1 MGASLFQE
9 SEETSMN
16 RRVVSR
22 FVIAVVG
29 VVSCARL
36 LADEPVT
43 AVRVRTDVAR
53 REIVVTVGPIEIPA
67 ATSYSHHPPE
77 ARLQFQWPAAGWLR
91 GYRIDL
97 LDAEGRLL
105 PRDMI
110 HHAGVVNLE
119 RRQLAYPLVERLVAA
134 GRETRPVMLPES
146 MGVPLVSGQ
155 KLLMYYALVNPTDK
169 VLNGATLELT
179 VTWTPEST
187 KTPTSAFPVYLDA
200 NPKPAGG
207 TRSFDV
213 PAGISVT
220 SAEFKLPIAGRL
232 RALGAHLHDYAVEMR
247 LEDVLTGKVMA
258 RIKTRRQADGRLI
271 SVNMTRFL
279 LKRGGLR
286 LLANHPYRV
295 VAVYDNPTGQTS
307 PDGAM
312 AFLVGPF
319 IPDDVK
325 LWPTVDSNDKVFQED
340 LAVLLGRSVHTG
352 HGHGHR

>member
-1 MGASLFQE
+1 M
-9 SEETSMN
+9 
-16 RRVVSR
+16 
-22 FVIAVVG
+22 
-29 VVSCARL
+29 
-36 LADEPVT
+36 
-43 AVRVRTDVAR
+43 
-53 REIVVTVGPIEIPA
+53 
-67 ATSYSHHPPE
+67 
-77 ARLQFQWPAAGWLR
+77 QFQWPAAGWLR

-97 LDAEGRLL
+97 FDAEGRVL
-105 PRDMI
+105 PRDMM

-146 MGVPLVSGQ
+146 MGVPLAAGQ

-169 VLNGATLELT
+169 VLRGVTLKLT

-200 NPKPAGG
+200 NPKPTGG

-220 SAEFKLPIAGRL
+220 SSEFKLPVAGRL

-258 RIKTRRQADGRLI
+258 RIKTKRQADGRLI

-286 LLANHPYRV
+286 LAANHPYRV
-295 VAVYDNPTGQTS
+295 VAVYDNPTSETI

-319 IPDDVK
+319 IPDDVQ
-325 LWPTVDSNDKVFQED
+325 LWPAVDSSDQVFQED
-340 LAVLLGRSVHTG
+340 LAVLLGKASHAAHR
-352 HGHGHR
+352 HGGDH

>member
-1 MGASLFQE
+1 
-9 SEETSMN
+9 MN
-16 RRVVSR
+16 RRIAGRLVVA
-22 FVIAVVG
+22 FVVAGCV
-29 VVSCARL
+29 RL

-43 AVRVRTDVAR
+43 RVSVRRDAER
-53 REIVVTVGPIEIPA
+53 REIVVTVGPIDIPA

-77 ARLQFQWPAAGWLR
+77 ARMQFQWPAAGWLR

-97 LDAEGRLL
+97 LDAEGRVL
-105 PRDMI
+105 PREML

-146 MGVPLVSGQ
+146 MGVPLASGQ
-155 KLLMYYALVNPTDK
+155 KLLMYYALVNPAGAAVK
-169 VLNGATLELT
+169 GATLKLT
-179 VTWTPEST
+179 VTWTPDST
-187 KTPTSAFPVYLDA
+187 NTPASVFPVYLDA

-213 PAGISVT
+213 PAGVSVT
-220 SAEFKLPIAGRL
+220 SAEFKLPVSGRL

-258 RIKTRRQADGRLI
+258 RIKTKRQADGRLI
-271 SVNMTRFL
+271 SVDMTRFL

-286 LLANHPYRV
+286 LAANHPYRV
-295 VAVYDNPTGQTS
+295 VAVYDNPTPALI

-319 IPDDVK
+319 IPDDVR
-325 LWPTVDSNDKVFQED
+325 LWPAVDAEDAVFQDD
-340 LAVLLGRSVHTG
+340 LAVLLGKSWHAA
-352 HGHGHR
+352 HGRGGHR

>member
-1 MGASLFQE
+1 
-9 SEETSMN
+9 MN
-16 RRVVSR
+16 PRIVSR
-22 FVIAVVG
+22 TIITFVGIVG
-29 VVSCARL
+29 CARL
-36 LADEPVT
+36 TADEPVT
-43 AVRVRTDVAR
+43 SLTVRNHTERS
-53 REIVVTVGPIEIPA
+53 EMVVTVGPIEIPA
-67 ATSYSHHPPE
+67 STSYSHHPPE
-77 ARLQFQWPAAGWLR
+77 ARMQFQWPAAGWLR

-97 LDAEGRLL
+97 LDTQGRVL
-105 PRDMI
+105 PREVM

-146 MGVPLVSGQ
+146 MGVPLAAGQ
-155 KLLMYYALVNPTDK
+155 KLLMYYALVNPTDRILK
-169 VLNGATLELT
+169 DVTLKLT
-179 VTWTPEST
+179 VTWTPESS

-200 NPKPAGG
+200 NPKPTGG

-213 PAGISVT
+213 PVGVSVT
-220 SAEFKLPIAGRL
+220 SAEFKLPVSGRL

-258 RIKTRRQADGRLI
+258 RIRTKRHADGRLI
-271 SVNMTRFL
+271 SVDMTRFL

-286 LLANHPYRV
+286 LAANHPYRV
-295 VAVYDNPTGQTS
+295 VAVYDNPNAATI

-325 LWPTVDSNDKVFQED
+325 LWPSVDSGDSTFRED
-340 LAVLLGRSVHTG
+340 LDVLLGKSAHAG
-352 HGHGHR
+352 HGHGGHR

>member
-1 MGASLFQE
+1 
-9 SEETSMN
+9 MN
-16 RRVVSR
+16 RRIVSR

-29 VVSCARL
+29 VAGCAHL

-43 AVRVRTDVAR
+43 AVRVRTDAER

-77 ARLQFQWPAAGWLR
+77 ARMQFQWPAAGWLR

-105 PRDMI
+105 SRDMI
-110 HHAGVVNLE
+110 HHAGVVNLD

-155 KLLMYYALVNPTDK
+155 KLLMYYALVNPSDRVMK
-169 VLNGATLELT
+169 GATLRFT

-187 KTPTSAFPVYLDA
+187 KTPRSVFPVYLDA
-200 NPKPAGG
+200 NPRTAGG
-207 TRSFDV
+207 TRSFDLPPGV
-213 PAGISVT
+213 SVT
-220 SAEFKLPIAGRL
+220 SAEVKLPQSGRL

-247 LEDVLTGKVMA
+247 LEDVVTGKVMA
-258 RIKTRRQADGRLI
+258 RIKTKREPDGRLV
-271 SVNMTRFL
+271 SVQMTRFFFKL
-279 LKRGGLR
+279 GGLR
-286 LLANHPYRV
+286 VKANHPYRV
-295 VAVYDNPTGQTS
+295 VAVYDNPTNHTIS
-307 PDGAM
+307 DGAM

-325 LWPTVDSNDKVFQED
+325 LWPKVDSGDKVFQED
-340 LAVLLGRSVHTG
+340 LAVLLGQSAHTG
-352 HGHGHR
+352 HGHGGHR